1 MNDTK
6 KLNRFQVWFLAL
18 RPRTLPAAVSP
29 VIVGT
34 ALAFKVGHFD
44 YVAALLAL
52 SFSLLIQIG
61 TNFANDYFDFK
72 KGADSE
78 NRVGP
83 KRVVAIGLVTP
94 KAMRNAT
101 TLVFTAAFIL
111 GLFLV
116 SRGGVWMIAV
126 GVASILSG
134 IWYTAGRYALAYT
147 GLADIFVFI
156 FFGLVAVSC
165 TFYVQVGHMNLDAF
179 LAAIPIG
186 LLTTNILVVNNYRD
200 METDALAHKRTLVVR
215 FGRSYARMQFAV
227 SQVLSF
233 VVPVYLWFKGYQPSI
248 CIPLLLIPLAF
259 SHYRR
264 LSKSKNPQEQ
274 IVLLGDTGKLLALY
288 AITFSLGLVLNKA

>member
-101 TLVFTAAFIL
+101 TLVFTAAFIS